1 MKRKSVLAMT
11 SVLAFAVGAILLI
24 ASSPQV
30 QAQQSCMAF
39 RGIAQ
44 TTLPTSYPILPTD
57 VWGGPIYASLGGEVL
72 LGGLAG
78 NDGDPSRH
86 GGRAGTYRVDLCPAP
101 PPGAPIVPLTCSD
114 SFTYEVTNA
123 VFGFAPGK
131 AGLGNYIGNSAKI
144 VSGTG
149 RFLNA
154 SGNLN
159 ISGPYILWP
168 DSASPF
174 TVSGRW
180 NGEFSGTICGVH

>member
-1 MKRKSVLAMT
+1 MKRNVFAVT
-11 SVLAFAVGAILLI
+11 SVLVLAAAAILLI
-24 ASSPQV
+24 SFAPPAH
-30 QAQQSCMAF
+30 AQQSCTAF

-44 TTLPTSYPILPTD
+44 ATLPTSYPILPSD
-57 VWGGPIYASLGGEVL
+57 IWGGPIYASLGGEIL

-86 GGRAGTYRVDLCPAP
+86 GGKAGAYRVDLCPAP
-101 PPGAPIVPLTCSD
+101 PPGAPVFPLTCTD

-144 VSGTG
+144 ISGTG
-149 RFLNA
+149 RFLDA

-168 DSASPF
+168 DSSSPF